1 MNKMYKISWDYDDG
15 DYSNHGNVWV
25 KLPECVVEAYMFDGT
40 HHVGIKNEIGKKL
53 LTTSTVGYDA
63 QLRDILREDRTAVD
77 IVNIYEQGKEE
88 PWEIR

>member
-25 KLPECVVEAYMFDGT
+25 KLPECVVEAYLFDGT

-53 LTTSTVGYDA
+53 LASNSCDA
-63 QLRDILREDRTAVD
+63 QLRDILTEDRTAVD
-77 IVNIYEQGKEE
+77 FVNIYEQGKEE
-88 PWEIR
+88 PLEIW

>member
-1 MNKMYKISWDYDDG
+1 MIKMYKISWNIEQDDY
-15 DYSNHGNVWV
+15 YNHGTVWV
-25 KLPECVVEAYMFDGT
+25 KLPECVVEAYLFDGT

-88 PWEIR
+88 PLEIW